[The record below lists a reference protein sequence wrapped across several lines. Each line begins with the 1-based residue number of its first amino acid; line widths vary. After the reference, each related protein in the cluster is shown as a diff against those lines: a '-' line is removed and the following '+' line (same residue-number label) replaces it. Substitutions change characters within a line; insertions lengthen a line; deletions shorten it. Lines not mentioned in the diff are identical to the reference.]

1 MRVELLHHHGCR
13 FAQATYLLVQ
23 ECLVAL
29 GIPTEVLVRV
39 GEYPSP
45 TVLINGTDV
54 MRPTE
59 ELTEVSMCRIDVPTR
74 DQLLAT
80 LRVQLAAEPGEA

>member
-59 ELTEVSMCRIDVPTR
+59 ELTEVRMCRIDMPTR

-80 LRVQLAAEPGEA
+80 LRVQLAAESREA